1 MVSTMSYSIPYV
13 IEKTSG
19 GERSYDIY
27 SRLLQDRIII
37 LSNEVNDDIASLVV
51 SQLLFWNLRIQ
62 TKISAFISTV
72 REDLLV
78 QDLPSMIQ

>member
-51 SQLLFWNLRIQ
+51 SQLLFLESQ
-62 TKISAFISTV
+62 DPTKISAFISTV